1 MPKLVN
7 YLENSK
13 LQFELHEVV
22 KTQRAAQTESAAPP
36 KEVLPGAIAPP
47 PLPTPLAVNIIN
59 SHPKAVFFKWQS
71 KRWLAG

>member
-47 PLPTPLAVNIIN
+47 PYTTGCQYNKRP
-59 SHPKAVFFKWQS
+59 PKSRIFKWQS
-71 KRWLAG
+71 KRRLAG